1 MKKLFFAM
9 LLCFTCG
16 YICHAQVVLKH
27 NDDHIKYTGRV
38 DVQPDRAMLSW
49 SGSSIKINFKGSSVK
64 ALLQDQAGYN
74 FYNII
79 VDGKLIKKIALD
91 KTKHYYALVSDLPE
105 GTHTLELFKLTEWVM
120 GKTWFYEFDVDGN
133 AEILPAPTAKK
144 RKIEFF
150 GNSITCGYAVL
161 DTTGQDRGSALFED
175 NYKAYGAITA
185 RHFNADYHCI
195 ARSGIG
201 LLISWFPLI
210 MPELYDRLDPFD
222 AQKKWN
228 FNNYTPDVVVINLFQ
243 NDAALVTQPQ
253 LPEFKVRFGGKA
265 PTGAEIIKAYQKF
278 VNSIRSVYP
287 NAHIICALGSMD
299 ASRESSPW
307 PGYIRQAVTSLH
319 DKKVSSLIFRYK
331 NTPGHP
337 SAKEQQTMANQL
349 ITFIEK
355 NVKW

>member
-1 MKKLFFAM
+1 MKKLFFTM

-161 DTTGQDRGSALFED
+161 DTTGQDRGSALFDD
-175 NYKAYGAITA
+175 N
-185 RHFNADYHCI
+185 
-195 ARSGIG
+195 
-201 LLISWFPLI
+201 
-210 MPELYDRLDPFD
+210 
-222 AQKKWN
+222 
-228 FNNYTPDVVVINLFQ
+228 
-243 NDAALVTQPQ
+243 
-253 LPEFKVRFGGKA
+253 
-265 PTGAEIIKAYQKF
+265 
-278 VNSIRSVYP
+278 
-287 NAHIICALGSMD
+287 
-299 ASRESSPW
+299 
-307 PGYIRQAVTSLH
+307 
-319 DKKVSSLIFRYK
+319 
-331 NTPGHP
+331 
-337 SAKEQQTMANQL
+337 
-349 ITFIEK
+349 
-355 NVKW
+355 